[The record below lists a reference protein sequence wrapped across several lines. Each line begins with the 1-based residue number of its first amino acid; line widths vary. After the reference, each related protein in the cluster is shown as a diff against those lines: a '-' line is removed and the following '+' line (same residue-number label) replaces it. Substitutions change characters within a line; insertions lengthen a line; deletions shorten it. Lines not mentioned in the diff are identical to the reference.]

1 MMTNY
6 QQRLSEGNRKAA
18 EDFTDLINKS
28 DIDPKMFAL
37 ALARQHRTLQQG
49 AFRVMLAC
57 VEEWARAYENGNY
70 DLRNEATC
78 KASHEAWHGGL
89 KDAAVP
95 FI

>member
-6 QQRLSEGNRKAA
+6 QQRLSEGSRKAA
-18 EDFTDLINKS
+18 YDFADLINGS
-28 DIDPKMFAL
+28 NIDPQVFAKTL
-37 ALARQHRTLQQG
+37 VCEHRTLQQG
-49 AFRVMLAC
+49 AFRVILAC